1 MKTAKNCNQ
10 LQRVKKKF
18 AFLLN
23 CKSFFS
29 VTAVTTDCCSRSKNN
44 PTTQKTKKKK
54 KTLWNRNPKPET
66 HSRHASK
73 WKIAII
79 LNLAIKSL
87 RLVCCDAIKSV
98 PNRSSVTNIHL

>member
-54 KTLWNRNPKPET
+54 KLSGIGIQNRKPI
-66 HSRHASK
+66 RDMRASGK
-73 WKIAII
+73 
-79 LNLAIKSL
+79 LQ
-87 RLVCCDAIKSV
+87 
-98 PNRSSVTNIHL
+98 

>member
-44 PTTQKTKKKK
+44 PTTQKTKKK
-54 KTLWNRNPKPET
+54 LSGLGIQNRKPI
-66 HSRHASK
+66 RDMRASGK
-73 WKIAII
+73 
-79 LNLAIKSL
+79 LQ
-87 RLVCCDAIKSV
+87 
-98 PNRSSVTNIHL
+98 

>member
-29 VTAVTTDCCSRSKNN
+29 VTAVTTDCCSRCKNN
-44 PTTQKTKKKK
+44 PTTQKTKKQKK
-54 KTLWNRNPKPET
+54 NSLDSESKTGNPFATCEQVE
-66 HSRHASK
+66 
-73 WKIAII
+73 
-79 LNLAIKSL
+79 N
-87 RLVCCDAIKSV
+87 C
-98 PNRSSVTNIHL
+98 NNIEFGY